1 MELLVKI
8 LVCFLAGAGAGIGTG
23 FAGMSAAAVIGP
35 ILMTFLGIPAY
46 QAVGIGL
53 ASDVLASAT
62 SAWTYKKHKNLD
74 VKNSLPLLISVLVMT
89 LVGSF
94 VASLLPE
101 RAMSGTMQ
109 IAMIFIGLRFLLKPV
124 KTTKEQMA
132 AATPKERLI
141 KSIVG
146 GVLVGFIC
154 GFVGA
159 GGGMMLLFVL
169 TSFLGYEMHMA
180 VGTSVFIMAFTA
192 VLNIFWVTD
201 PGADPLFH
209 WHFITIYEKGLYHAL
224 FILLRIV
231 AMVIGTSLFLT
242 YTTSP
247 IALTDAIERLL
258 YPLAKLHVPVHTF
271 AMMMTIALRF
281 IPTIVDETDKIMSA
295 QKARGADFTTGSLA
309 SRAKALIPVIV
320 PLFASA
326 FRRADELATAMEC
339 RCYHGG
345 EGRTRLR
352 VLRCHAR
359 DFVLLAAVAVLIA
372 GVVIINIEG
381 ARHGW
386 LYTMQIGWFV

>member
-35 ILMTFLGIPAY
+35 MLMTFLGVPAY

-180 VGTSVFIMAFTA
+180 VGTSVFIMSFTA
-192 VLNIFWVTD
+192 LFGAVSHFALGAKPDLWVMLLCIATTLIAAEVSAVFANNASLKKLNKVVGVCLLIFAFVLILLNIF
-201 PGADPLFH
+201 G
-209 WHFITIYEKGLYHAL
+209 K
-224 FILLRIV
+224 
-231 AMVIGTSLFLT
+231 
-242 YTTSP
+242 
-247 IALTDAIERLL
+247 
-258 YPLAKLHVPVHTF
+258 
-271 AMMMTIALRF
+271 
-281 IPTIVDETDKIMSA
+281 
-295 QKARGADFTTGSLA
+295 
-309 SRAKALIPVIV
+309 
-320 PLFASA
+320 
-326 FRRADELATAMEC
+326 TA
-339 RCYHGG
+339 
-345 EGRTRLR
+345 
-352 VLRCHAR
+352 
-359 DFVLLAAVAVLIA
+359 
-372 GVVIINIEG
+372 
-381 ARHGW
+381 
-386 LYTMQIGWFV
+386 